1 MPVPFPPR
9 LVAGLAAAALAA
21 PLGVLGTGPSSAEP
35 ASDPLAAVAA
45 RAGLSV
51 AATHE
56 VLAEDE
62 TATVRDGRLVYTEP
76 AAPVAAR
83 TTADATSARVA
94 PLESTFAL
102 HSNPGA
108 ALTILLDVDGTT
120 AAEQVI
126 GSAWSLTVQGAHP
139 AWDPA
144 GDGPAFSD
152 AELARVQEVWA
163 RVAEDFA
170 AFDVDVTTE
179 DPGTDALVRTDTA
192 DTRYGTRVLITP
204 SVGAYAELCTRGC
217 GGLAFVGTFA
227 ATGGRH
233 QPAWVFPQGTGG
245 SAKSVAEA
253 ASHEA
258 GHNLGLTHDGD
269 TTSSYSRGQGV
280 WAPIMGVGYYRPLT
294 QWSRGDYPGATNTQD
309 DLAILVGR
317 LGLRAD
323 EAPSLPADATPV
335 FSTGGL
341 TTDGLTTDGGGA
353 VVAAGV
359 IGTSDDVDAWALGTC
374 AAGAQVRVAA
384 PSDGTDLDVRARL
397 VRSTDPGSPLVT
409 AAPTATAAR
418 GVVEGLDA
426 TLSVPEAGEA
436 WVLLVDGVGEGSW
449 SDGGYDDY
457 ASLGSYEVSVTGCG
471 DALRPAR
478 PGRPRVRVRA
488 DGSVVVAWRGAG
500 DTGAPVLAYR
510 LGGTAERT
518 RASPDVR
525 RVVLAAPAP
534 GTHRVR
540 VVAIGEH
547 GTTAGRWRRYQTG

>member
-9 LVAGLAAAALAA
+9 LAAGLAVAALAA

-62 TATVRDGRLVYTEP
+62 TAAVRDGRLVYTEP

-83 TTADATSARVA
+83 ATADATSARVA

-120 AAEQVI
+120 TAEQVI
-126 GSAWSLTVQGAHP
+126 GSAWNLTVLGAHP

-144 GDGPAFSD
+144 GDGPTFSD

-204 SVGAYAELCTRGC
+204 SVSAYAELCTRGC

-269 TTSSYSRGQGV
+269 ATSSYSRGQGV

-294 QWSRGDYPGATNTQD
+294 QWSRGDYPGATNPQD

-335 FSTGGL
+335 LTTDGL

-359 IGTSDDVDAWALGTC
+359 IGTSDDVD
-374 AAGAQVRVAA
+374 
-384 PSDGTDLDVRARL
+384 VRARL

-409 AAPTATAAR
+409 AAPTAMAAR

-500 DTGAPVLAYR
+500 DSGAPVLAYR

-518 RASPDVR
+518 RVSPDVR

-547 GTTAGRWRRYQTG
+547 GTTAGRWRRFQTG